1 MVESGRGSDAES
13 ASPSTARSASA
24 AEYRPGECNVGPGER
39 RRRYALGTAG
49 FAAAAGLIAAVVA
62 LALPPPALLLAFLPL
77 LGGFLGVL
85 QGRRAFSVAF
95 ARRGVYDVSADGSD
109 RRTVTAEHDRVRDR
123 AAARRLLRDAA
134 LAAAGSTLFLYTAA
148 LAFR

>member
-1 MVESGRGSDAES
+1 MVESGHGSDAES

-39 RRRYALGTAG
+39 RRRYALGAAG
-49 FAAAAGLIAAVVA
+49 FAAAAGLVAAVA

-85 QGRRAFSVAF
+85 QGRRAFCVAF

-134 LAAAGSTLFLYTAA
+134 LAAAGSTLLLYAAA